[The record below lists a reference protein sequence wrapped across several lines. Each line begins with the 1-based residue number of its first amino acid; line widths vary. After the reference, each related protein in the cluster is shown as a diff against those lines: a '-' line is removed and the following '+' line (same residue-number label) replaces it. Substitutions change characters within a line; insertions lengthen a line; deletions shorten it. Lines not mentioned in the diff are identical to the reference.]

1 MGNIDNQ
8 TSAQ

>member
-1 MGNIDNQ
+1 MPANNQ